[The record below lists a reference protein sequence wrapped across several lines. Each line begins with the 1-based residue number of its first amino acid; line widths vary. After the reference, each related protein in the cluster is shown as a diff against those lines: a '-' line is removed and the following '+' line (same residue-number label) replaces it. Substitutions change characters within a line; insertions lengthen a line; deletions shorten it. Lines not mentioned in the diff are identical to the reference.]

1 METDDFRPTRRA
13 VLGVFASLCAVTAA
27 PVYAKAPGFLRR
39 AGDMRQIRMY
49 SQRTGESIN
58 TIYYVDGKY
67 IPEAIT
73 EISYFMRDWR
83 QNEVRKYDPDNIDN
97 LAATLV
103 MMETSEPYLMISGYR
118 TPKTNRMLRGAAS
131 NSFHLRAMA
140 ADIRRAV
147 NDVADALGGTF
158 SAEHGV
164 GELKVGKLPLYK
176 DPTAMAMM
184 RAVKQALDPH
194 NILNPGRVIA
204 SP

>member
-13 VLGVFASLCAVTAA
+13 VLGVFASLCAVAAA
-27 PVYAKAPGFLRR
+27 PVYAKAPGLLRR
-39 AGDMRQIRMY
+39 AGDVRQIRMY

-58 TIYYVDGKY
+58 TIYFADGQY

-83 QNEVRKYDPDNIDN
+83 QNEVRKYDRDNIDN

-103 MMETSEPYLMISGYR
+103 MMDTSEPYLMISGYR

-140 ADIRRAV
+140 ADIRLKSRDVRTIQRAGI
-147 NDVADALGGTF
+147 ACGGG
-158 SAEHGV
+158 GV
-164 GELKVGKLPLYK
+164 GYYGRSNFVH
-176 DPTAMAMM
+176 
-184 RAVKQALDPH
+184 LDCGPIRTW
-194 NILNPGRVIA
+194 NG
-204 SP
+204 